1 MRKQRNQGR
10 QSCGL
15 ALTIAGLVMS
25 IVPIL
30 DFTPVRASTKQSD
43 SRSFSSAYGKET
55 ALSLNRWSSNGPDGG
70 AVLSLAID
78 PGNPA
83 TIYAGTISG
92 VFRSTDD
99 GGSWSSILANTSV
112 QALVIDPK
120 SLLTSSTPMPAIR
133 WRNPSAIN

>member
-78 PGNPA
+78 PGKSRHDLCGN
-83 TIYAGTISG
+83 YLG
-92 VFRSTDD
+92 
-99 GGSWSSILANTSV
+99 SV
-112 QALVIDPK
+112 QEH
-120 SLLTSSTPMPAIR
+120 R
-133 WRNPSAIN
+133 